1 MDFISTH
8 LQVNPIILNL
18 RLTMINHSPWLW
30 STGLHFLLSID
41 STYIYIYIYI
51 YIIYK
56 PNFWT
61 LVCIQLCVCVV
72 SAMDDGN
79 CSPGWRATVSV
90 VQESMWWAGDLWWW
104 VNRSSQSGFVTILY
118 YVIIIIIYCCY
129 IILYYS
135 LKSFNCILT
144 YVNYE

>member
-1 MDFISTH
+1 MDFFISTH

-18 RLTMINHSPWLW
+18 RLIMINHSPWLW
-30 STGLHFLLSID
+30 STGLHFFLSIE
-41 STYIYIYIYI
+41 STNIYIYIF
-51 YIIYK
+51 IYK
-56 PNFWT
+56 QNCWT

-118 YVIIIIIYCCY
+118 YDILYYYILLLYY
-129 IILYYS
+129 IIL
-135 LKSFNCILT
+135 FP
-144 YVNYE
+144 